1 MKIVSLLPAASEIIC
16 DMGLS
21 NYLCAVSHE
30 CDYPDFIKG
39 IKKVTSSVIPNN
51 LNQNSIDSLV
61 KKAVENDIPLYKV
74 DKDEIFK
81 INPDLIITQ
90 GLCDVCSISENV
102 IEATLKNNL
111 CTLTSKTKIISLNGT
126 TFEEICSD
134 IMMIGKAVN
143 KEETAKKIIAEATRK
158 KKRVTRKT
166 TDKSILLL
174 EWIDPYFTP
183 GHWIPEQIEMAGFV
197 SIVGKK
203 GEKSIEIT
211 PKDIEDLNPDFI
223 GLICCGYNLEEN
235 KSFAEN
241 IYLDERINHIEA
253 IKKERIFAFDSNSY
267 FSRPSLRILDGV
279 MQLSSAILDK
289 NPKFHCKKSDF
300 INNRKF
306 FTC

>member
-61 KKAVENDIPLYKV
+61 KKAVENNIPLYKV
-74 DKDEIFK
+74 DKDEILK

-111 CTLTSKTKIISLNGT
+111 CTLTSNTKIISLNGT

-197 SIVGKK
+197 SIVGNK

-211 PKDIEDLNPDFI
+211 PKYIEDLNPDFI

-253 IKKERIFAFDSNSY
+253 IQKERIFAFDSNSY

-279 MQLSSAILDK
+279 TQLSSAILDK
-289 NPKFHCKKSDF
+289 NPKFHCKK
-300 INNRKF
+300 IRLHK
-306 FTC
+306 

>member
-74 DKDEIFK
+74 NKDEILK

-111 CTLTSKTKIISLNGT
+111 CTLTSNTKIISLNGT

-197 SIVGKK
+197 SIVGNK

-241 IYLDERINHIEA
+241 IYLDKRINHIEA
-253 IKKERIFAFDSNSY
+253 IQKERIFAFDSNSY

-279 MQLSSAILDK
+279 IQLSSAILDK
-289 NPKFHCKKSDF
+289 NPKFHCKK
-300 INNRKF
+300 IRLHK
-306 FTC
+306 